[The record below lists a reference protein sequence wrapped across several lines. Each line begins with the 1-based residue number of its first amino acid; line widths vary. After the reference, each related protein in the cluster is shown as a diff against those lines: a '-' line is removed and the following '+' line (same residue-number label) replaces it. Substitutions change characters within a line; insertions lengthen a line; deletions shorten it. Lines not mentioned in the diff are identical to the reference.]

1 MQNIS
6 TINKNKHNLISV
18 YTTFSAI
25 FLLSRDEKISAKN
38 KQKKKK
44 IIKNLVGHLWKWIY
58 AWGYCI
64 LFGLPNQNKNSC
76 KMAF

>member
-38 KQKKKK
+38 KQKKKNNNK
-44 IIKNLVGHLWKWIY
+44 KSSGASVEMDL
-58 AWGYCI
+58 CM
-64 LFGLPNQNKNSC
+64 GLLHTIRPTKPKQKQL
-76 KMAF
+76 